1 MTTEPKQF
9 QNILTMSLCPQL
21 VTELSFF
28 SIYGQFGAIRKPD
41 SRSIFCQTYIFFNSN
56 LLSYKS
62 SKQNKKIF
70 NTTLILLLWL
80 NVLYLQKKCC
90 HKQNTESFGLKM
102 YIFWKLHMFV
112 FLHIKFKASSIIVT
126 SFRQGVSFYPVPL
139 PQPQSEPPKCLARF
153 GLKEQID

>member
-1 MTTEPKQF
+1 MTIEIKQL
-9 QNILTMSLCPQL
+9 QNILTRSLCPQL
-21 VTELSFF
+21 VTTLSFF
-28 SIYGQFGAIRKPD
+28 SIYRKLGAIRKPD
-41 SRSIFCQTYIFFNSN
+41 SRSIFCQSYILFNSN

-62 SKQNKKIF
+62 WKQSNKSF
-70 NTTLILLLWL
+70 NTALILLLWL

-102 YIFWKLHMFV
+102 YIFWKLHMFA

-139 PQPQSEPPKCLARF
+139 PQPQSEPPECPSRL